1 MGTKF
6 AEVEVN
12 TDTGAVRVVRFT
24 SSIGIGRV
32 IFAKGAESQVRGGLF
47 MGIGETLYQELY
59 LDPTTG
65 QQLNPNFHD
74 FRIATMMEVPDQVDA
89 LWIEQNDPV
98 APFGAVGIGEPVLM
112 AVSPAIANAL
122 SNALG
127 GYRFRNLPIT
137 RADIVAGIQ
146 WAKANGK
153 IQ

>member
-1 MGTKF
+1 
-6 AEVEVN
+6 VN
-12 TDTGAVRVVRFT
+12 TDTGAVRVVHFT
-24 SSIGIGRV
+24 SCIGIGRV
-32 IFAKGAESQVRGGLF
+32 VFPKGAESQVRGGLF

-65 QQLNPNFHD
+65 RQMNPNFHD
-74 FRIATMMEVPDQVDA
+74 FRIATMMESPDQVDA
-89 LWIEQNDPV
+89 LWVEQNDPV

-127 GYRFRNLPIT
+127 GYRFRTLPIT
-137 RADIVAGIQ
+137 REDVVAGIQ

-153 IQ
+153 I

>member
-1 MGTKF
+1 
-6 AEVEVN
+6 
-12 TDTGAVRVVRFT
+12 VRFT
-24 SSIGIGRV
+24 SSIGLGRV
-32 IFAKGAESQVRGGLF
+32 VFAKGAESQVRGALF

-65 QQLNPNFHD
+65 RQMNPNLHD
-74 FRIATMMEVPDQVDA
+74 FRIATMMETPDQVDA
-89 LWIEQNDPV
+89 LWIEQNDPI

-127 GYRFRNLPIT
+127 GYRFRNLPIS
-137 RADIVAGIQ
+137 REDIIAGIQ

-153 IQ
+153 L